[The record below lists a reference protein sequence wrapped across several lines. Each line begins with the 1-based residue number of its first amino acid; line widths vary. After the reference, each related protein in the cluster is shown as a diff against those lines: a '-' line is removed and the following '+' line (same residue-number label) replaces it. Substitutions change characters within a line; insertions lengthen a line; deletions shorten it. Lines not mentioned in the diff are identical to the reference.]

1 MKKSKEPGTEKADE
15 AGSFEGDLERLESII
30 GELERGDLP
39 LEDAFAR
46 FEEGVRLSKSC
57 RARLDR
63 IEGRVAELLD
73 SGATKSLTPD
83 GATST

>member
-1 MKKSKEPGTEKADE
+1 MKKGAKETTAPADSGT
-15 AGSFEGDLERLESII
+15 FEGDLERLETII
-30 GELERGDLP
+30 DELERGELP

-46 FEEGVRLSKSC
+46 FEEGVRLSKAC

-73 SGATKSLTPD
+73 SGEARTITPSD
-83 GATST
+83 A